1 MKQKTTSR
9 TSNGPRKLHSTGSR
23 SRKMPRHVTHTVL
36 ERLMHYYVC
45 LSKYDPNIEWISS
58 PHLASQFRVDD
69 TQVRKDLALVGV
81 KGRPNTGFR
90 REQILD
96 SIRRFLGLGRNL
108 DAVIVGVGR
117 LGSALVAY
125 RDFRELG
132 LNIVGLFDND
142 PRKIGTA
149 VSGHTILPTARMKSF
164 IRRRKP
170 RIAILACP
178 VFVAQILAYE
188 LVEAGICAI
197 WNFSPTTLQLPDG
210 VFVRNE
216 HISIGLGEIAYHLLP
231 S

>member
-9 TSNGPRKLHSTGSR
+9 TSNGPRKPHSTGSR
-23 SRKMPRHVTHTVL
+23 SRKAPRHVTHTVL

-58 PHLASQFRVDD
+58 PHLAAQFRVDD

-96 SIRRFLGLGRNL
+96 RIRRFLGLGRNL

-117 LGSALVAY
+117 LGSALV
-125 RDFRELG
+125 
-132 LNIVGLFDND
+132 
-142 PRKIGTA
+142 
-149 VSGHTILPTARMKSF
+149 GHTILPTARMKSF

-188 LVEAGICAI
+188 LVEAGIRAI

>member
-9 TSNGPRKLHSTGSR
+9 TSNGPRKPRSAGSR
-23 SRKMPRHVTHTVL
+23 SRKKPRLLTRTVL

-45 LSKYDPNIEWISS
+45 LCKYDPNIEWISS
-58 PHLASQFRVDD
+58 PHLAWQFRVDD

-96 SIRRFLGLGRNL
+96 RIRRFLGLGRHL
-108 DAVIVGVGR
+108 DAVVVGVGR

-132 LNIVGLFDND
+132 LNIVGIFDND
-142 PRKIGTA
+142 PHKIGAT
-149 VSGHTILPTARMKSF
+149 VSGHTILSTSRMKSF
-164 IRRRKP
+164 IRRRKA
-170 RIAILACP
+170 RVAILACP
-178 VFVAQILAYE
+178 VFVAQILAHE
-188 LVEAGICAI
+188 LVDAGIRAI
-197 WNFSPTTLQLPDG
+197 WNFSPTTLQLPDEI
-210 VFVRNE
+210 FIRNE